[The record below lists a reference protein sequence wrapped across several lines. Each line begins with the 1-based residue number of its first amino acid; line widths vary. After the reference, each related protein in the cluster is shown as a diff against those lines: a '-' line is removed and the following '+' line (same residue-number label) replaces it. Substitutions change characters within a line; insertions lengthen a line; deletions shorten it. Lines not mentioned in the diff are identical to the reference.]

1 LFQFGERRSCTI
13 FTKIMTK
20 LRQKLKYK
28 DQNENEEMTPDII
41 MTRDIVIA
49 TSLNHCHMARRQRDM
64 WQIFIFFKK

>member
-1 LFQFGERRSCTI
+1 
-13 FTKIMTK
+13 MTK